1 MLASLKQLLKQMEH
15 WTKNP
20 QTQAEVE
27 VFILDELHRSL
38 PTPPFTEEERGQVA
52 KKVYEFVWQ
61 RSTDPRLFEELLAA

>member
-1 MLASLKQLLKQMEH
+1 MEH

-38 PTPPFTEEERGQVA
+38 PTPPFSEEERGQVA

-61 RSTDPRLFEELLAA
+61 RSADPRLFEELLAA